1 MANFLVIEDEVNV
14 SSFIKRGLE
23 EEGHSVEVAFD
34 GAMGLSIATHR
45 EFDLIIL
52 DLILPQL
59 NGIEFC
65 QRFRST
71 VGYAIPIIMLT
82 ALGSSDDIV
91 KGLNTGADD
100 YLVKPFKF
108 KELIAR
114 INSLLRRRNLG
125 NFTDKYTFADVVME
139 TGTKT
144 VTRSGQKLQLTSK
157 EYRLLEFLLA
167 NPGRVLSKTTLLENV
182 WDNNVDLNTSIV
194 EVYINYLRNKLE
206 AGFNRKLI
214 HTVIGMGYVLKEE

>member
-23 EEGHSVEVAFD
+23 EEGHKVDVAFD
-34 GAMGLSIATHR
+34 GAMGLSMACHN

-65 QRFRST
+65 RRFRAT
-71 VGYAIPIIMLT
+71 IGYAIPIIMLT

-108 KELIAR
+108 KELLAR
-114 INSLLRRRNLG
+114 INSLLRRKNLG
-125 NFTDKYTFADVVME
+125 NFIEKYKFADIVMDTE
-139 TGTKT
+139 TRT

-157 EYRLLEFLLA
+157 EYRLLEYFLA
-167 NPGRVLSKTTLLENV
+167 NPGRVLSRTTILESV
-182 WDNNVDLNTSIV
+182 WDKNVDLNTNIV
-194 EVYINYLRNKLE
+194 EVYINYLRKKVE
-206 AGFNRKLI
+206 TGFDSKLI